1 MKTGKRI
8 FLKGGALFG
17 LALLASCSTSKD
29 TAAGR
34 GMQNLTARY
43 NILYN
48 ARILIDESQRQME
61 EAYRDD
67 YTRLIPV
74 FKEPAATTARTEDK
88 DLDKAVGK
96 LNVIIS
102 EKASSQYVDDAYF
115 LIARANHLKSGFFT
129 AAELFDYLYRSY
141 PYDREK
147 SLMWLAW
154 KARSLTALGNYAEAG
169 TALDSAE
176 KYLKPKSKAAPAV
189 YASRAQ
195 LHLIA
200 REDSMA
206 MIYLERARKLT
217 RNKSLKLRWTFLLAR
232 LRELNGD
239 SLSAQR
245 LYTAV
250 IRSNAPFSLAFNAQL
265 NRIAL
270 QPENDPRETNGR
282 VSKLTALLKPDK
294 NKAFQDQIYYEI
306 GKAYLAQDDAEK
318 AVESFNRSLEKS
330 ADNPEQRG
338 LSYLSLAE
346 LYFSASRYATARLY
360 YDSTLSVLPAD
371 HPQYAGIH
379 KKAANLD
386 LLTTQLSVIAREDTL
401 QMLASLPERD
411 RESRLADLIK
421 NYSAR
426 NSAEPANIAFSPAA
440 ETSFQPA
447 ISEGKF
453 YFNNSMALSQGLSEF
468 KRRWGNRKLE
478 DNWRTSQ
485 KSSAQMASNNTM
497 APPNPDDARASAG
510 AGNGR
515 TADPDALRQEYIRDL
530 PVTPALKAA
539 SDHRIEKAYQE
550 IAGFYRDILEDRQQA
565 ILAYRQLLRR
575 FPESGNLPAV
585 YYNMYRLYSET
596 DSTVQAG
603 EMKKV
608 LLTQFPGTPY
618 AQIILDPEYGKKQD
632 DREAALNQAYDQAYA
647 MFEAGKYGEALSQI
661 SRVKAQFPQNRL
673 LPQLAYLEALSTGHL
688 QALPAFEARLN
699 DIITTFPADSLVT
712 PLVKLHLDYIEK
724 NRAKLA
730 ARTYAILK
738 TDGSEPRWVEEP
750 APATIAETAADK
762 PVVPA
767 AVNPIAEKVPVQV
780 SGRFALRDSAICYFV
795 VNVQDGRANLSS
807 SRFGLGQFNRTNFA
821 SAAIKHQLK
830 RVNNQNQLIFVGPF
844 MNKAAALAYSR
855 EITPL
860 MKQIMKVPEDRFN
873 TFIITQEDLGK
884 LEEKEDLDQYIE
896 FYQNTLN
903 ERITE

>member
-8 FLKGGALFG
+8 FLKGCALFG
-17 LALLASCSTSKD
+17 LALLASCSSSKD
-29 TAAGR
+29 TAVGR

-48 ARILIDESQRQME
+48 ARILIDESQRQLE
-61 EAYRDD
+61 DAYRDD

-74 FKEPAATTARTEDK
+74 FKEPSGEPAGTGDK
-88 DLDKAVGK
+88 DLDKAIAK
-96 LNVIIS
+96 LNVIVS

-141 PYDREK
+141 PDDREK
-147 SLMWLAW
+147 TLMRLAW
-154 KARSLTALGNYAEAG
+154 KARALTALRNYAEAG

-176 KYLKPKSKAAPAV
+176 KYLKPKSKAAPSV
-189 YASRAQ
+189 YAARAQ
-195 LHLIA
+195 LYLIGHQ
-200 REDSMA
+200 DSLAMA
-206 MIYLERARKLT
+206 YLEKARKLT
-217 RNKSLKLRWTFLLAR
+217 RDKSLKLRWTFLLAQ

-239 SLSAQR
+239 PASAQR

-270 QPENDPRETNGR
+270 QQENDPRETNGR
-282 VSKLTALLKPDK
+282 VSKLTALLKQDK

-306 GKAYLAQDDAEK
+306 GKAYLGQDDLEK
-318 AVESFNRSLEKS
+318 AVESFNRSLQKS
-330 ADNPEQRG
+330 TENREQRG

-346 LYFSASRYATARLY
+346 LYFSTSRYPTARLY

-386 LLTTQLSVIAREDTL
+386 LLTSQLSVIAREDTL
-401 QMLASLPERD
+401 QMLASLPGPD
-411 RESRLADLIK
+411 RESRIADLIK
-421 NYSAR
+421 M
-426 NSAEPANIAFSPAA
+426 NSGSTRAEPANIAFSPAA

-447 ISEGKF
+447 VSEGKF

-485 KSSAQMASNNTM
+485 KSSAQMTNISTM
-497 APPNPDDARASAG
+497 APPSPDDVRPAAG
-510 AGNGR
+510 AGNER
-515 TADPDALRQEYIRDL
+515 TADPEALRQEYLRDL

-539 SDHRIEKAYQE
+539 SDRRIENAYQQ

-565 ILAYRQLLRR
+565 ILTYRQLLRR
-575 FPESGNLPAV
+575 LPESGNRAAV
-585 YYNMYRLYSET
+585 YYNLYRLYSET
-596 DSTVQAG
+596 DSAVRAD
-603 EMKKV
+603 EIKKI

-618 AQIILDPEYGKKQD
+618 AQTILDPEYGQKQN

-647 MFEAGKYGEALSQI
+647 LFEAGKYDDALSQV
-661 SRVKAQFPQNRL
+661 SQVKAQFPENRL
-673 LPQLAYLEALSTGHL
+673 MPQLAYLEALSTGHL
-688 QALPAFEARLN
+688 QRLPAFEARLN
-699 DIITTFPADSLVT
+699 DIITAFPADSLVT

-724 NRAKLA
+724 NRGILA
-730 ARTYAILK
+730 ARPYAILK
-738 TDGSEPRWVEEP
+738 ADGSESRWVEEP
-750 APATIAETAADK
+750 APETKVVNAADR
-762 PVVPA
+762 PVVPKA
-767 AVNPIAEKVPVQV
+767 ASAIPENVPVPAG
-780 SGRFALRDSAICYFV
+780 SRFALTDTATCYFV
-795 VNVQDGRANLSS
+795 VNVKDGRANLNS
-807 SRFGLGQFNRTNFA
+807 SRFGLGQFNRTKFA

-844 MNKAAALAYSR
+844 RNKAAALAYFR

-860 MKQIMKVPEDRFN
+860 MKQIMKVPADRFN
-873 TFIITQEDLGK
+873 TFIITQEDFGK
-884 LEEKEDLDQYIE
+884 LEEQEDLDQYIE